1 MNTTVTAASDDDPN
15 APWLPKI
22 PGPRP
27 PSGVYP
33 SQADEALRRVQA
45 RNAGL
50 SENDFLAH
58 EKASY
63 VRPKS
68 TGRRD
73 VTVTMSNLLGR

>member
-1 MNTTVTAASDDDPN
+1 MNPTVTTASDDDPN

-27 PSGVYP
+27 PSDVYP
-33 SQADEALRRVQA
+33 SQEDEALRRVQA
-45 RNAGL
+45 Q
-50 SENDFLAH
+50 
-58 EKASY
+58 KASY

-73 VTVTMSNLLGR
+73 VAVTMSRVWGR